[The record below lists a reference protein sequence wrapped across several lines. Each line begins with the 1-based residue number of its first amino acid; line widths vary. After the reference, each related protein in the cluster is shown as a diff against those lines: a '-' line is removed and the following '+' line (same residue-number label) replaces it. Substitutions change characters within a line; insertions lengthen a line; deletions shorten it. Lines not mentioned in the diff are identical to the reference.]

1 MSGYWIVQ
9 YHSTA
14 SGSTLSRGNFYVI
27 WPVAEQISQSGKK
40 CILCQGSS
48 SRYAVC
54 TAQNTGYKVHAYV
67 STGLPAYSDSFWT
80 AKKCHCKR
88 GASYCVTVSRLF
100 FCMKV
105 QLGAQNS
112 VTVRWELLTESL

>member
-1 MSGYWIVQ
+1 MY
-9 YHSTA
+9 STA